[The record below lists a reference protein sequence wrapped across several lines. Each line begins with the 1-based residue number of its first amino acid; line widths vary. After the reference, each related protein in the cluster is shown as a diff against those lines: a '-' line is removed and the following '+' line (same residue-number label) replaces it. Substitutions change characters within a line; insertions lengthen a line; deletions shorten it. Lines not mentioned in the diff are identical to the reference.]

1 MSMLRLFANR
11 ADDALFG
18 NFLARAGW
26 ALVGLALG
34 LWQGPLGLIGL
45 TVGLVLLSSLLGLIG
60 SLPAAPR
67 LARTGHAAMG
77 LARPHG
83 A

>member
-1 MSMLRLFANR
+1 MSALRILASR

-18 NFLARAGW
+18 NFIARVGW
-26 ALVGLALG
+26 ALVGLVLG

-45 TVGLVLLSSLLGLIG
+45 TVALVLLSSLLGLIA
-60 SLPAAPR
+60 SLPASPR
-67 LARTGHAAMG
+67 VARGSDALN
-77 LARPHG
+77 LARPQG